1 MFIIW
6 GRKIVRRKLGF
17 VADFCPICRAVTAHR
32 LGRIGSAGH
41 VYYLSF
47 GEGRLVGHER
57 TCQHCKTTSITE
69 ESRYGTPEKKLA
81 AVEMLVIK
89 TFPTIRAHY
98 ADRLELENRIKLGPT
113 HVTAEERS
121 ALIASPFLV
130 LSQMVEE
137 RFARTQID
145 RYGALAIVGMV
156 VLLLATSGI
165 ANRLAPDQLPEMV
178 LTALVVGLALVVWQI
193 AAGSKRYMSEEIVP
207 RLATALRPL
216 RPSPDEIRGVLADL
230 TAHKHKLGKKVDP
243 TLLAA
248 AI

>member
-17 VADFCPICRAVTAHR
+17 VADFCPICRAITAHR
-32 LGRIGSAGH
+32 LTRVGSAGH

-47 GEGRLVGHER
+47 GEGQLVGHER
-57 TCQHCKTTSITE
+57 TCQHCKTTS
-69 ESRYGTPEKKLA
+69 GTDDARFGVPEKKLA
-81 AVEMLVIK
+81 AVEMLILK

-98 ADRLELENRIKLGPT
+98 AGRLELENRIKLGT
-113 HVTAEERS
+113 SHLTAEERA

-145 RYGALAIVGMV
+145 RYGALAIGGTIA
-156 VLLLATSGI
+156 LLLATSGI
-165 ANRLAPDQLPEMV
+165 ANRFAPDQLPEMV
-178 LTALVVGLALVVWQI
+178 LAVFVAGLALVVWQI
-193 AAGSKRYMSEEIVP
+193 AAGGKRYMAEEIVP

-216 RPSPDEIRGVLADL
+216 RPSDAELRDVLAEL
-230 TAHKHKLGKKVDP
+230 TANKHKLGKKVDP
-243 TLLAA
+243 QALALA
-248 AI
+248 M

>member
-1 MFIIW
+1 MFIVW

-69 ESRYGTPEKKLA
+69 DSRYGRPEKKLA
-81 AVEMLVIK
+81 AVEMLIIK
-89 TFPTIRAHY
+89 TFPTIRTHY
-98 ADRLELENRIKLGPT
+98 ADRLALENRIKLGPAN
-113 HVTAEERS
+113 VTAEERS

-130 LSQMVEE
+130 LSHMVEQ
-137 RFARTQID
+137 RFAHTQID
-145 RYGALAIVGMV
+145 RYGALAIGGAIAM
-156 VLLLATSGI
+156 LLATCAI
-165 ANRLAPDQLPEMV
+165 ANRFAPVLLPEMV
-178 LTALVVGLALVVWQI
+178 LTVFVVGLALVIWQI
-193 AAGSKRYMSEEIVP
+193 VAGSKRYMSEEIVP

-216 RPSPDEIRGVLADL
+216 RPSSEEIRGVLAEL
-230 TAHKHKLGKKVDP
+230 TAHKHKLGKKLDP
-243 TLLAA
+243 TLLAE